1 MKLHP
6 RTTPWKSSSRRR
18 QARDPD
24 SWVARLEPLAA
35 VREPFTECHRT
46 IVRRVLESHVA
57 EQGNLLEI
65 GAGFGQ
71 LASWLGVTGSRFVH
85 TEPDAGALAKLR
97 SRHPSARTEQAS
109 AERLPVPDASCTGVI
124 GLCTLDVV
132 ADLRA
137 TLNEARRVL
146 APGGVLVHLMDLA
159 PSFDGELRE
168 LAMMGKVVLPNLFSD
183 PSEARWPEDLLVTD
197 WAAMKALL
205 AALASRSHP
214 LPHVF
219 GHYFANYERS
229 SFDAAAAARQFE
241 ALSRAPEM
249 RELLKTMLASGFAL
263 GQRLGVPAPRGT
275 LVSAGR
281 RLSDRIERAAREAE
295 LSTERNDVE
304 SAWAHAPRDTSG
316 FFYRSLALGHER
328 RSDSVP
334 QRLLCEDAVLP
345 EPTAGL
351 VEASVAVFVA
361 RAN

>member
-18 QARDPD
+18 QAPD
-24 SWVARLEPLAA
+24 SKSWVARLEPLATI
-35 VREPFTECHRT
+35 REPFTECHRT
-46 IVRRVLESHVA
+46 IVRRVFQRHVA
-57 EQGNLLEI
+57 EQGTLLEI

-71 LASWLGVTGSRFVH
+71 LASWLGSAGDRFVY
-85 TEPDAGALAKLR
+85 TEPDSGALAKLR
-97 SRHPSARTEQAS
+97 SLHPSARTEQAS
-109 AERLPVPDASCTGVI
+109 AERLPVADASAAGVI

-132 ADLRA
+132 SDLRA
-137 TLNEARRVL
+137 ALREIRRVL
-146 APGGVLVHLMDLA
+146 APGGVLVHLVDLA

-183 PSEARWPEDLLVTD
+183 PSQARWPEDLLVTD
-197 WAAMKALL
+197 WVEMKALL
-205 AALASRSHP
+205 AALASQSHP

-219 GHYFANYERS
+219 GHYFANFEHS
-229 SFDAAAAARQFE
+229 SFDATKAARQFE

-263 GQRLGVPAPRGT
+263 GQRLGVPPPRGT

-281 RLSDRIERAAREAE
+281 RLADRVEGAAREAG

-304 SAWAHAPRDTSG
+304 SAWAHAPRDASG
-316 FFYRSLALGHER
+316 SCYRSLALGHER

-334 QRLLCEDAVLP
+334 ERLLCEDAVLP
-345 EPTAGL
+345 VPPGGL

-361 RAN
+361 RRN